1 MALLNAVTSI
11 EAPKQEQSN
20 FHHFVVE
27 IAWFGLAL
35 PATTRFLQIYAI
47 RLGADASHLAL
58 LASLQALVLLLT
70 ASLGERWMRRHTDS
84 SKATFWPS
92 VGFRLSFLLPA
103 LTPFMPPSFQLMWLI
118 LSIVLPSL
126 AQGIASVAFLVMFR
140 EGISQK
146 NIEPL
151 LSKRLLAVNITVA
164 ISGLGMGFW
173 LEKATFPFNYQI
185 MFVFAF
191 IMAMISFWHVSRV
204 RVQPELV
211 VKVPKTVIVKPWRTP
226 AFQVVA
232 FVIFL
237 TFISFNVN
245 QPFISLHLT
254 KNLHATEGFI
264 SLVTIAELLAGA
276 LITLR
281 TRQIIERLGNRGMM
295 AVMMLGTAL
304 SSFMIAM
311 AQNLPVTLL
320 ASAIGGA
327 AWTAVNIGLFAF
339 FTEMTPAEHKTA
351 YTIAYNQAV
360 FIAMFLGPIIGL
372 IGKSLAP
379 GGASLVILL
388 VFGSVLRLLAGILT
402 QSHPRA
408 WMSRAL
414 HLNLSPR

>member
-1 MALLNAVTSI
+1 MAVLNAVTSI
-11 EAPKQEQSN
+11 EAPSQEQSN
-20 FHHFVVE
+20 FHHLVVE

-47 RLGADASHLAL
+47 RLGADAGHLAL

-70 ASLGERWMRRHTDS
+70 ASLGERWMRRFRDS
-84 SKATFWPS
+84 SRATIWPS

-103 LTPFMPPSFQLMWLI
+103 LTPFMPPSLQLIWLI
-118 LSIVLPSL
+118 CSIVLPSF
-126 AQGIASVAFLVMFR
+126 AQGVASVAFLVMFR
-140 EGISQK
+140 EGVSQK
-146 NIEPL
+146 NIERL
-151 LSKRLLAVNITVA
+151 LSKRLLALNIMVA

-173 LEKATFPFNYQI
+173 LENAPFPSGYQI

-191 IMAMISFWHVSRV
+191 IMAMVSFWHVSRV

-211 VKVPKTVIVKPWRTP
+211 VKPPKTVKVNPWRSP

-232 FVIFL
+232 FIIFL
-237 TFISFNVN
+237 TFVSFNVG

-254 KNLHATEGFI
+254 KNLNASEGFI
-264 SLVTIAELLAGA
+264 SLVTLAELTGGA

-281 TRQIIERLGNRGMM
+281 SRQMVKRLGNRGMI
-295 AVMMLGTAL
+295 AIMMLGTAL
-304 SSFMIAM
+304 SSFLIAT
-311 AQNLPVTLL
+311 AHGLTVTLV

-327 AWTAVNIGLFAF
+327 SWTAVNIGLFAF
-339 FTEMTPAEHKTA
+339 FSETTPTEHKTA

-372 IGKSLAP
+372 ICKSLAQ
-379 GGASLVILL
+379 GGASLIILL
-388 VFGSVLRLLAGILT
+388 VFGSVLRLIAGILT